1 MKFLVIAVN
10 YNNTI
15 EIRDFLRKLKST
27 HPVLDTI
34 VIDDGS
40 TDDSQYIIKEEGFK
54 SINHEQNQGIGA
66 AIRTGINYFFQEALD
81 CTAVAIMS
89 CNGKMDPADLK
100 DLTKPILEGQADYV
114 QGNRYLDS
122 SAIDLP
128 LFRRIAAP
136 LFSIFGSLFL
146 SRNFNDLSCGF
157 RVYTKEFLSHPD
169 IDINQS
175 WLNRYELEYYLH
187 YKACTLGFRI
197 VEVPVRITYSHLH
210 FTRRSKI
217 KPLIGWWS
225 MIRPFILLSTGLK
238 R

>member
-1 MKFLVIAVN
+1 MKILVIAVN
-10 YNNTI
+10 YNNTV

-40 TDDSQYIIKEEGFK
+40 TDDSQKIIREEGFK
-54 SINHEQNQGIGA
+54 SINHELNQGIGA
-66 AIRTGINYFFQEALD
+66 AIRSGINYFFQDAKEYS
-81 CTAVAIMS
+81 AVAIMS
-89 CNGKMDPADLK
+89 CNGKMDPADLTAV
-100 DLTKPILEGQADYV
+100 TKPILEGQADYV
-114 QGNRYLDS
+114 QGNRYLGRS
-122 SAIDLP
+122 TIDLP

-136 LFSIFGSLFL
+136 AFSYFGSLFL
-146 SRNFNDLSCGF
+146 GHHFNDLSCGF
-157 RVYTKEFLSHPD
+157 RVYTKEFLAHSE

-187 YKACTLGFRI
+187 YKACVLGFRI
-197 VEVPVRITYSHLH
+197 VEVPVHITYSHLQ
-210 FTRRSKI
+210 FARRTKI

-238 R
+238 K